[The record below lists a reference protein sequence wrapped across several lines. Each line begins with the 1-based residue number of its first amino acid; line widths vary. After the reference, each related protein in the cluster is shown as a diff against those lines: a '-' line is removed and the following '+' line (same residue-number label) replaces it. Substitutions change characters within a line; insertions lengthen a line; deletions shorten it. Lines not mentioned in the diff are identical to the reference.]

1 MSIPDQDLCPL
12 LFEGY
17 KSHRIRIRN
26 TVRNLGKKN
35 ISGMHRHI
43 LQKNCVL
50 AEHVLKSVHSE
61 RMLKLLSAKK
71 CKKLVSL
78 VKFFFFTF
86 PNSSTQIAF
95 YGGKISESKFSYLRY
110 HK

>member
-26 TVRNLGKKN
+26 TEELREKN
-35 ISGMHRHI
+35 ISGMHRHM

-71 CKKLVSL
+71 C
-78 VKFFFFTF
+78 
-86 PNSSTQIAF
+86 
-95 YGGKISESKFSYLRY
+95 
-110 HK
+110 